1 MIRTRTISIK
11 LVFSAAAKGLILVA
25 VLVFLG
31 KLITLN
37 HLSSSGSELRELEIR
52 RDQLIEQNAIL
63 KKEIASEASLSRIEV
78 EANKLGL
85 KRATSFEYLTSLQV
99 ASR

>member
-1 MIRTRTISIK
+1 MIRTHITAIK
-11 LVFSAAAKGLILVA
+11 FVFSTVAKGLILLA
-25 VLVFLG
+25 VIVFLG

-52 RDQLIEQNAIL
+52 RDRFIEQNAIL
-63 KKEIASEASLSRIEV
+63 KKEIASKASLSRIEV